1 MITLTR
7 KAGSEFL
14 GEKGPTIAIVSIL
27 AFMAWILFWPHGL
40 NTDMAVGQEPETTR
54 YEEQSGAYSED
65 AAELMR
71 ISHELFT
78 RSLSILDNKKY
89 YCLML
94 THLDESEATGSRSFT
109 LSRYENLC
117 GIFSDAAALV
127 DTYADRLR
135 EQTRLQPGLYE
146 FAFHARG
153 QEQRIGPFLSVEEC
167 SQISARLMQLG
178 EQVFPCLPYEES
190 RYPLV
195 FQAGTTNP

>member
-14 GEKGPTIAIVSIL
+14 GQKGPTIAIVSIL
-27 AFMAWILFWPHGL
+27 AFMAWILLWPLGP
-40 NTDMAVGQEPETTR
+40 NIDMAVGQEPETTR
-54 YEEQSGAYSED
+54 YEESATYSAD

-89 YCLML
+89 YCLMR
-94 THLDESEATGSRSFT
+94 THLDESEVTDTRSFA
-109 LSRYENLC
+109 LSRYERLC

-135 EQTRLQPGLYE
+135 DQTRFQPGFYE
-146 FAFHARG
+146 FAFHAKG

-167 SQISARLMQLG
+167 SQITARLMQLG
-178 EQVFPCLPYEES
+178 EQVFPCLPYVKS

-195 FQAGTTNP
+195 FDTDAASL

>member
-1 MITLTR
+1 MIALTR

-14 GEKGPTIAIVSIL
+14 GKKGPTIAIVSIL
-27 AFMAWILFWPHGL
+27 TFMAWILLWPQGL
-40 NTDMAVGQEPETTR
+40 NIDKAVGQEPETTR
-54 YEEQSGAYSED
+54 YEESATYSSD
-65 AAELMR
+65 ATELMR

-89 YCLML
+89 YCLMR
-94 THLDESEATGSRSFT
+94 THLDGSEMTDTRSFT
-109 LSRYENLC
+109 LSRYERLC

-135 EQTRLQPGLYE
+135 DHARFRPGFYE
-146 FAFHARG
+146 FAFHAGG

-167 SQISARLMQLG
+167 SRITARLMQLG
-178 EQVFPCLPYEES
+178 EQVFPCLPYAKS

-195 FQAGTTNP
+195 FDTGAASL